1 MDKINKI
8 EVKGVEYFVEDLDAK
23 LNLENL
29 QEHVNDEMKS
39 KFGVIRIS
47 SSINEN
53 NYYSLE
59 MFATKE
65 DEALYDSDKDLYSEL
80 ATIVPIPITTVQ
92 GDSFTAMLRTN
103 ISNTANIVV
112 TEGKLEVGLNYRAV
126 KITKIGNENAGYRG
140 TVIIQTST
148 DGENWT
154 NSGTI
159 QNILPSEEPN
169 NTEDYTT
176 VDIGKYLVNGRQMV
190 RLRASFTYENEEGE
204 QKVVN
209 SSNVIIGEVVTKT
222 TLSLSL
228 QSDVHAPI
236 SSTDA
241 NGGEAPFELAYY
253 VYGSVEKTLKLEIHG
268 SNGIAYVTQT
278 SFATEDGATKTISIS
293 DTSAYGLMT
302 HGVKKVK
309 AWLEAEDGLGNIITS
324 NVLVN
329 RVMVV
334 NPTTPG
340 ADLLKPYLLLQN
352 VISEATNYVQTSLCE
367 YAAYIPK
374 LNSDGT
380 ITNDGDALNLAFLL
394 TTYTEDYD
402 ANPPTEYLRVERKVE
417 PRNTYVLDSTVEI
430 ESDSVA
436 SIDEYNS
443 YFRVRRLDGETSTDF
458 MRESTGETEYFI
470 LVDNRTAYTPIPGA
484 TFLLNPKTRNN
495 SEEVPNKILNSRD
508 NNKEVQSSW
517 EGFSFINDG
526 WVTSEDGQKVL
537 RIPAG
542 AKLTIYRRLWSQFLN
557 NPASSLTFDID
568 FTVRN
573 VTNVSDPIIDIAED
587 IIETGGFK
595 GLRMNSLDGWLCT
608 SSYSEKN
615 DCLFSWQEGVRTFLT
630 VNIHHQVRP
639 NKGDVRY
646 PETAVNQEGTIA
658 LARILI
664 NGDCVREIP
673 FNTVSKDEWTSSNV
687 PITIGNPGAVI
698 DIHSLRIYE
707 NKQLDMIDILNKNY
721 LSSLPDTETKDK
733 TFERNDLLTGGKIDI
748 EKVKKLGINC
758 MVWHGT
764 LPYYYIQSEQKGWM
778 EYFRYDENGNYLPEY
793 SGTNCKET
801 KSLVGK
807 GQGSTA
813 KTYYDWN
820 LQDDN
825 SKVSATIKVALKD
838 FHESIN
844 VSSPYTNSE
853 DGKQYVDI
861 YGGNLGKNFPIETKT
876 KSYLYENGY
885 VTVPDGWI
893 DGNGKYRGL
902 GYMVSPDTSLAQKK
916 VIKINYASSMQ
927 SHLIGAC
934 KTYDLLHKKVVGNT
948 PIQDKVPT
956 AVSAKH
962 TEPFMFFNQEEGS
975 LNTFFKGMGTYGA
988 GKMDKVT
995 WGYVKSLQPMFTLIE
1010 GSDNNLPMTGFR
1022 VPFDKKTAVY
1032 SPKEEG
1038 WLYAGQQSFDFD
1050 AGATT
1055 EDLTDGWQYSGM
1067 GEAPKAN
1074 IRDKWAEVH
1083 NFIYLHSSN
1092 IKYYNGTYQQFKNST
1107 QARDTNSKYWCTQGN
1122 EAYQL
1127 YRYDYLNDDWINA
1140 GLLGSDGNYKVV
1152 NLKTD
1157 TITKNAYETSVSTG
1171 NYATINTAF
1180 NDAMVAH
1187 MKKFIDY
1194 FINSESLR
1202 FNYAYVLAFLAGT
1215 DNSDKNT
1222 YYKLMP
1228 YGVSLKEN
1236 SEFASWYTEVFGGT
1250 FDFQN
1255 VYQIYLDGDDMD
1267 SILKT
1272 NNNSHQTKPYYIDRL
1287 HPYAEDNEEDCLY
1300 EGMSNQ
1306 LFNFVEK
1313 AYENTNELADM
1324 LNRVLVAA
1332 TELVDNTDNLVG
1344 LKSDKKSVWGFLH
1357 KYFFN
1362 IQNYFPQIA
1371 YLEQAR
1377 IRYEFPQLIGFIS
1390 QGGGARNISPISQSL
1405 GSQLQNELQYM
1416 SQRLIYMASYA
1427 GFGSF
1432 GGQTSYSIGLSDAN
1446 DTFSF
1451 TPSANPDGSAA
1462 TYTFNIQP
1470 HQYIYPSYNVGT
1482 TYTNTHKRI
1491 SPSEVYSMTIAKNII
1506 GSDTGMG
1513 ICGINYYKSIG
1524 NLGDISVVSGT
1535 LIISGKRL
1543 VEFYANPTKLY
1554 DGQSAFRPKQLRVE
1568 ALQLET
1574 FDIKGSNSINLNLD
1588 LSKQSRLGKIDTT
1601 NTQVVKVVFP
1611 ESTMLEEINLG
1622 AVTTELKIKNLP
1634 KLKTVNFEGYDK
1646 LKSIVI
1652 GENVNVDTQ
1661 NLFTILWNKNTIL
1674 NEAEVH
1680 NINWSGVNSGL
1691 IRWLSDVKNPN
1702 ITGTINILEPS
1713 TSTSNIDF
1721 ELKNKII
1728 SVFGNVDDLDSDYSK
1743 GLKLIYNTIPLDFI
1757 SLDGTYWND
1766 GNNFKIVITPS
1777 NKNSNNQS
1785 YFNFSIG
1792 NITGNTKV
1800 SVDSFTGEV
1809 EIISLSKESSFV
1821 TISCSVETIIGDNFI
1836 ESIETEVWD
1845 REARV
1850 GDYVYQDGTFSSEVA
1865 TQKNI
1870 VAICFYT
1877 NPENRKQR
1885 LAAALT
1891 KLFPGTTWYT
1901 NEYYR
1906 MWGTIDEGVTAGL
1919 KLQDNP
1925 AYTVYDVPQLTNITS
1940 GEVNIN
1946 KDTYLDSE
1954 SGDEDGFKMF
1964 SNTEYLGQ
1972 IYWTT
1977 INENLFGYKKG
1988 DVLPLGLYNTL
1999 VTLKHRNTILQDSAF
2014 SLEVPVTTDNETL
2027 FDSTLRCIDNIRTQ
2041 YGHNWFAS
2049 LYYPDFSLCYAYEPK
2064 VSGELSPKLKQGK
2077 WFLGAAGEVARY
2089 IYEVLVNKN
2098 FNEAIEKNILD
2109 INYENGNGTEFL
2121 VQSSTERSYNRQ
2133 VHLDYWKNTDII
2145 KVAWEWKGMA
2155 NWVVPFVEF

>member
-1 MDKINKI
+1 MNINDITTKI
-8 EVKGVEYFVEDLDAK
+8 ENQG
-23 LNLENL
+23 
-29 QEHVNDEMKS
+29 
-39 KFGVIRIS
+39 
-47 SSINEN
+47 
-53 NYYSLE
+53 
-59 MFATKE
+59 
-65 DEALYDSDKDLYSEL
+65 
-80 ATIVPIPITTVQ
+80 TT
-92 GDSFTAMLRTN
+92 S
-103 ISNTANIVV
+103 
-112 TEGKLEVGLNYRAV
+112 EGKLTAEEFNTLVDTVKNNTQILNSSV
-126 KITKIGNENAGYRG
+126 IKSITINGDTQHPDSNGHVDF
-140 TVIIQTST
+140 TVITESDESYYAFIEIPDNYKNTNIAILKDVFKVPIRYKAIKSSLLGFENVSYKGTLIIETST
-148 DGENWT
+148 DGGINW
-154 NSGTI
+154 SKKAELK
-159 QNILPSEEPN
+159 NILTSYDY
-169 NTEDYTT
+169 EDDTS
-176 VDIGKYLVNGRQMV
+176 VDVIDLYEYISNGTQQV
-190 RLRASFTYENEEGE
+190 KLT
-204 QKVVN
+204 
-209 SSNVIIGEVVTKT
+209 
-222 TLSLSL
+222 
-228 QSDVHAPI
+228 
-236 SSTDA
+236 
-241 NGGEAPFELAYY
+241 AYY
-253 VYGSVEKTLKLEIHG
+253 VYQNKTIEKTIDLGKQITKTSLELTIQTDIHTPIYAFDSNNNTVPFQVSYYIYGAINKKFKAEIIG
-268 SNGIAYVTQT
+268 SSGTTTVELT
-278 SFATEDGATKTISIS
+278 SPNTEDGQIKNVSIS
-293 DTSAYGLMT
+293 DTSEYGLMT
-302 HGVKKVK
+302 HGVKYIK
-309 AWLEAEDGLGNIITS
+309 AWLEAEDGLGNTESS
-324 NVLVN
+324 NILVN

-334 NPTTPG
+334 NPTTPN

-352 VISEATNYVQTSLCE
+352 VVSKITNYVQTSLCE

-380 ITNDGDALNLAFLL
+380 ITNDGDALNIAFLL

-402 ANPPTEYLRVERKVE
+402 ANPPTEYLRIERIIE
-417 PRNTYVLDSTVEI
+417 PRTTYVLESTVEI
-430 ESDSVA
+430 EGDGISNV
-436 SIDEYNS
+436 DEYNS
-443 YFRVRRLDGETSTDF
+443 YFRVRRIDGEDSYDF

-495 SEEVPNKILNSRD
+495 SEEMPNRILNALD
-508 NNKEVQSSW
+508 NNKEIQSSW

-526 WVTSEDGQKVL
+526 WITSEDGQKVL
-537 RIPAG
+537 RVPAG
-542 AKLTIYRRLWSQFLN
+542 AKLTIYRHLWSQFIT

-568 FTVRN
+568 FTIRN

-587 IIETGGFK
+587 IVETGGFK
-595 GLRMNSLDGWLCT
+595 GFRMNSLDGWLCT

-630 VNIHHQVRP
+630 VNIHHQVKP
-639 NKGDVRY
+639 NKGDVKY
-646 PETAVNQEGTIA
+646 PETAVNAEGTIA

-673 FNTVSKDEWTSSNV
+673 FNATSKDEWASSNI
-687 PITIGNPGAVI
+687 PIVIGNSGAVI
-698 DIHSLRIYE
+698 DIHSIRIYE
-707 NKQLDMIDILNKNY
+707 NKQVDMIDILNKNY
-721 LSSLPDTETKDK
+721 LSSLPDTETKNK
-733 TFERNDLLTGGKIDI
+733 TFNRNNVLTSGKIDI
-748 EKVKKLGINC
+748 EKIKQLGINC

-778 EYFRYDENGNYLPEY
+778 EYFRYDDDGNYLPEY

-825 SKVSATIKVALKD
+825 SKVSATIRVALKD

-844 VSSPYTNSE
+844 VSSPYTE

-876 KSYLYENGY
+876 KPYPYDNGY

-934 KTYDLLHKKVVGNT
+934 KTYDLLHRKVVGNT

-956 AVSAKH
+956 AVSAKY

-975 LNTFFKGMGTYGA
+975 MDTFFKGMGTYGA

-1022 VPFDKKTAVY
+1022 VPFDKKTAIY
-1032 SPKEEG
+1032 SPKDEG

-1055 EDLTDGWQYSGM
+1055 EDLTDGWEYSGT
-1067 GEAPKAN
+1067 GEVPKAN

-1092 IKYYNGTYQQFKNST
+1092 IKYYNGTYHQFKNST

-1127 YRYDYLNDDWINA
+1127 YRYDYLNDDWVNA
-1140 GLLGSDGNYKVV
+1140 GLLDSTGNYKIV

-1157 TITKNAYETSVSTG
+1157 TITKKAYEDNVSTG
-1171 NYATINTAF
+1171 NYATINIAF
-1180 NDAMVAH
+1180 NNAMVAH
-1187 MKKFIDY
+1187 MKEYIDY

-1202 FNYAYVLAFLAGT
+1202 FNYVYVLAFLAGT

-1267 SILKT
+1267 SILRT

-1313 AYENTNELADM
+1313 AYEDTNELADM

-1332 TELVDNTDNLVG
+1332 TELVNNEDNLVG
-1344 LKSDKKSVWGFLH
+1344 LNSDKKSVWGFLH

-1416 SQRLIYMASYA
+1416 NQRLIYMASYA

-1462 TYTFNIQP
+1462 TYIFNIQP

-1482 TYTNTHKRI
+1482 TYTNTRKRL
-1491 SPSEVYSMTIAKNII
+1491 SPSEVYAMTIAKNIT

-1524 NLGDISVVSGT
+1524 NLGDMSVVSGT
-1535 LIISGKRL
+1535 LTISGKRL

-1554 DGQSAFRPKQLRVE
+1554 DGQSAFRPKQLKVE
-1568 ALQLET
+1568 ALQLEI
-1574 FDIKGSNSINLNLD
+1574 FDINGSNSINLNLD
-1588 LSKQSRLGKIDTT
+1588 LSKQSRLTKIDTT
-1601 NTQVVKVVFP
+1601 DTQVIKVIFP
-1611 ESTMLEEINLG
+1611 ESTTLEEINLG
-1622 AVTTELKIKNLP
+1622 AFTTELKIKNLP

-1646 LKSIVI
+1646 LKAIVI

-1661 NLFTILWNKNTIL
+1661 NLFTILWTKNTSL

-1680 NINWSGVNSGL
+1680 GINWIGVNSGL
-1691 IRWLSDVKNPN
+1691 ISWLADVKNPN
-1702 ITGTINILEPS
+1702 ITGTINIQEPS
-1713 TSTSNIDF
+1713 TTTSSIDF

-1728 SVFGNVDDLDSDYSK
+1728 SVFGNVDDLSSDYSK

-1766 GNNFKIVITPS
+1766 GNNFKIVITPN

-1821 TISCSVETIIGDNFI
+1821 TISCSVETIIGDNLI

-1850 GDYVYQDGTFSSEVA
+1850 GDYVYYDATFSGEYSL
-1865 TQKNI
+1865 QKTL

-1885 LAAALT
+1885 LAVGVIWTDYDDYYKLHDYRGWGPENKTANLFTLTSNPTYSIADVPKLTNQTGPTPKYITVESYTGGENPDIDNFVQYPEGDSLKVSWVTLDQPLYGVAKGTTIPMGLHNTLILMEHRDKILTDDAIDAPIPRATNEET
-1891 KLFPGTTWYT
+1891 KLQ
-1901 NEYYR
+1901 N
-1906 MWGTIDEGVTAGL
+1906 L
-1919 KLQDNP
+1919 KKILKDNIS
-1925 AYTVYDVPQLTNITS
+1925 AN
-1940 GEVNIN
+1940 N
-1946 KDTYLDSE
+1946 KEL
-1954 SGDEDGFKMF
+1954 
-1964 SNTEYLGQ
+1964 
-1972 IYWTT
+1972 
-1977 INENLFGYKKG
+1977 
-1988 DVLPLGLYNTL
+1988 NTL
-1999 VTLKHRNTILQDSAF
+1999 YYCA
-2014 SLEVPVTTDNETL
+2014 
-2027 FDSTLRCIDNIRTQ
+2027 
-2041 YGHNWFAS
+2041 AS
-2049 LYYPDFSLCYAYEPK
+2049 VCNAYEPTLK
-2064 VSGELSPKLKQGK
+2064 AGEVLSNKFVCGK
-2077 WFLGAAGEVARY
+2077 WFLGTLGELTRFCYERY
-2089 IYEVLVNKN
+2089 LNNTFDY
-2098 FNEAIEKNILD
+2098 AISKGYFKDSAFIR
-2109 INYENGNGTEFL
+2109 NGPYI
-2121 VQSSTERSYNRQ
+2121 QYHSSTEYGSNGCGAIYWNRDTQ
-2133 VHLDYWKNTDII
+2133 EFKSQSDGKEYRHLFRQ
-2145 KVAWEWKGMA
+2145 
-2155 NWVVPFVEF
+2155 FVEF